1 MGLEQ
6 IRLLKS
12 QALLP
17 KQKKYSTIA
26 KKSAKT
32 IQREKQF
39 KELGSDQELDR
50 FFSAMRKSMTGK
62 CLFCSGDTMKKDDE
76 KYHFSLAHI
85 LPKSIFKSVATNPNN
100 IIELCF
106 YGNSCHTNFDNGII
120 TWEFIKDSKEWDI
133 IKEKLF
139 DVLPLVAPDERSHK
153 LYSKLENLIYEK

>member
-6 IRLLKS
+6 LQRIR
-12 QALLP
+12 AERDLP
-17 KQKKYSTIA
+17 KP
-26 KKSAKT
+26 KT
-32 IQREKQF
+32 IYRIKKVSDKKAARDKQF
-39 KELGSDQELDR
+39 KENNTDEGMDK
-50 FFSAMRKSMTGK
+50 FFAYMRKSMTGK

-85 LPKSIFKSVATNPNN
+85 LPKAIFKSVATNPNN

-106 YGNSCHTNFDNGII
+106 YGNSCHTNFDHGII

-139 DVLPLVAPDERSHK
+139 DVLPLIAPDERSNK